1 MVQRQCSCC
10 ALSIAFRQRER
21 TVCSGALPLMRFAT
35 AACCTADGQPAVR
48 RSHSIAAR
56 WQPEA
61 NFHCLALLAGC
72 HAAPVLQSVPMSSV
86 VRSQDEV
93 AVTQQSPV
101 GVYILRIDDVRDFL
115 DQVRQFVRPPLHA
128 LFEHMIKSTAPEP

>member
-1 MVQRQCSCC
+1 MVQLQCSGC

-35 AACCTADGQPAVR
+35 AACCAADGQPAVR

-72 HAAPVLQSVPMSSV
+72 HAAPVIIIYIYIAPYGRNFRGAGPDSVL
-86 VRSQDEV
+86 
-93 AVTQQSPV
+93 V
-101 GVYILRIDDVRDFL
+101 GVRRGKRVSLGEEKCL
-115 DQVRQFVRPPLHA
+115 
-128 LFEHMIKSTAPEP
+128 